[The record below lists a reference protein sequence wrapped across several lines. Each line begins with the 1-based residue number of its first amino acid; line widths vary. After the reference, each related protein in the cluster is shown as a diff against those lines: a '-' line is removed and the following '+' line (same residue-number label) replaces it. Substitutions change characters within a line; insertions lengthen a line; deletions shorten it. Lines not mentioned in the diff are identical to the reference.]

1 MTSNRITKKR
11 TGLLSMI
18 DAPAGFT
25 VLELLI
31 AISILTVGLLG
42 VASMQVSAIRG
53 NDFASAQTEATT
65 AGMDRIE
72 KLLRLPYD
80 HADLLATGNPHTD
93 PTPPTGYTIGWN
105 VTDNSPLNNTK
116 TVIVT
121 VNWVDRGK
129 ARNVSMRRIVPRII

>member
-1 MTSNRITKKR
+1 MAANRITNRRKR
-11 TGLLSMI
+11 LLSMI
-18 DAPAGFT
+18 EAPGGFT
-25 VLELLI
+25 LLEVLI
-31 AISILTVGLLG
+31 AVSILTVGLLG
-42 VASMQVSAIRG
+42 VASMQVSAIRA
-53 NDFASAQTEATT
+53 NDFASAQTEAATV
-65 AGMDRIE
+65 GMDRIE